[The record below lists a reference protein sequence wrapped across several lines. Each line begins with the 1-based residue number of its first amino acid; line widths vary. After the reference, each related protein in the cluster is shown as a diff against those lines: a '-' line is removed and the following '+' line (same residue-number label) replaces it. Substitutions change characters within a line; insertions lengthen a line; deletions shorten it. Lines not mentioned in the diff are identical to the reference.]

1 MTGTGTSADP
11 LIVSTWADFK
21 TAIGTSSAYVVMDPD
36 AETKVIDLN
45 DTADAE
51 GLTNT
56 LIFQCASIQG
66 NGWTIRNLCF
76 QPGNYHCFQTFC
88 STVQD
93 LSLLNIVVNAGG
105 ASVFNIR
112 SNCTFQNCNF
122 SIQHNF
128 GDNQQALFTQYSSR
142 SGTFRDSAIYVRG
155 IGTGVTNSYITSTN
169 FYNCNLYLD
178 TTLCGAETSA
188 NISLFVGGTIHN
200 TSVRGK
206 IRMNRLADAVNTT
219 QHLFQSVNLNGSYAA
234 IEWSNLYESETGMTI
249 DMPTNNVG
257 GVCFVDAD
265 LVGDGITMSVS
276 GTGMYALTTAQCKSA
291 EYLQSIGFAC
301 TEAALI

>member
-11 LIVSTWADFK
+11 FIVSTWADFK

-36 AETKVIDLN
+36 AETKVINLN

-51 GLTNT
+51 GLKAA
-56 LIFQCASIQG
+56 LIFNCAYIQG

-76 QPGNYHCFQTFC
+76 QPGNYYCFQVFAITI
-88 STVQD
+88 QD
-93 LSLLNIVVNAGG
+93 LSMCNIVANTGDL
-105 ASVFNIR
+105 SVFNIR
-112 SNCTFQNCNF
+112 TNCTFQNCNF
-122 SIQHNF
+122 SIEHHF
-128 GDNQQALFTQYSSR
+128 GARQQALFTQYSSR
-142 SGTFRDSAIYVRG
+142 FCTFRDSAIYVRG

-178 TTLCGAETSA
+178 TTLCGAERSA
-188 NISLFVGGTIHN
+188 NISLFIGGTLHN

-234 IEWSNLYESETGMTI
+234 IEWSNLYESETGMTL
-249 DMPTNNVG
+249 DTPTNNVG
-257 GVCFVDAD
+257 GACFVDAD
-265 LVGDGITMSVS
+265 LIGEGITLSVS
-276 GTGMYALTTAQCKSA
+276 GAEMHALTTAQCKSA

-301 TEAALI
+301 TEAELI